1 MAKITLKGK
10 PFETVGEL
18 PRVGQQAPEFEL
30 VNSDLATVKLSD
42 FRGKKV
48 VLSLF
53 PSVDTPVCATGV
65 RSFNQEAASVENSVV
80 LCISCDLPFAHKRF
94 CAAEEIEN
102 VVTLSAFRNPE
113 FGRSYGITI
122 KDGPLAGLFSRA
134 VVVVGEDGN
143 ILHTEQVVEIADEP
157 DYKKAIEALS

>member
-1 MAKITLKGK
+1 MAKITLKGN

-18 PRVGQQAPEFEL
+18 PKVGQQAPDFEL
-30 VNSDLATVKLSD
+30 VNSDLAAVKLSD

-48 VLSLF
+48 VISLF

-65 RSFNQEAASVENSVV
+65 RSFNQEAAGVENSVV
-80 LCISCDLPFAHKRF
+80 LCISCDLPFAQKRF
-94 CAAEEIEN
+94 CAAEEIEG

-113 FGRSYGITI
+113 FGRSYGVTI

-134 VVVVGEDGN
+134 VVVVGEDGS
-143 ILHTEQVVEIADEP
+143 ILHTEQVAEIADEP
-157 DYKKAIEALS
+157 DYKKAIQALS